1 MCTHRFFE
9 SDYNTIVCQCCGVE
23 RRAALK
29 PTEGYTENVPLDPGY
44 SRHHRMS
51 TLLKQLFR
59 PRFFGSPNSEVT
71 AHALKHGPFKNGEE
85 LLLWLAKLKV
95 KHKQYQNA
103 HYYFASADP
112 KHEIRTPP
120 CASTILKI
128 ERKFTQIEQRFM
140 SRVHEYTS
148 FFSYNWLLRKL
159 LGADGNTFWYI
170 QFVKPIKCKKRA
182 QTYEA
187 MWNFFTSE
195 DSAVT
200 VGDVFQ
206 SFQKLPAEP
215 QARVETHLP
224 APPFCANRWLK
235 NYRNNLASEA

>member
-9 SDYNTIVCQCCGVE
+9 SDYNTSICQCCGIE
-23 RRAALK
+23 QRAALK
-29 PTEGYTENVPLDPGY
+29 PTEGYTENVPLDAGY

-71 AHALKHGPFKNGEE
+71 ANALKHGPFKNGEE

-103 HYYFASADP
+103 HYYFAIADP
-112 KHEIRTPP
+112 KHEIRSPP
-120 CASTILKI
+120 CTSTILKI
-128 ERKFTQIEQRFM
+128 ERKFTQIEKLFM
-140 SRVHEYTS
+140 SRAHHYTS

-159 LGADGNTFWYI
+159 LYRQECKYYL

-187 MWNFFTSE
+187 MWEFFTSE
-195 DSAVT
+195 DNAVRAGG
-200 VGDVFQ
+200 VSQ
-206 SFQKLPAEP
+206 SFQKLLAEP
-215 QARVETHLP
+215 QAHVETSPP
-224 APPFCANRWLK
+224 ALPFCANRWLK
-235 NYRNNLASEA
+235 NYRSNLASEA